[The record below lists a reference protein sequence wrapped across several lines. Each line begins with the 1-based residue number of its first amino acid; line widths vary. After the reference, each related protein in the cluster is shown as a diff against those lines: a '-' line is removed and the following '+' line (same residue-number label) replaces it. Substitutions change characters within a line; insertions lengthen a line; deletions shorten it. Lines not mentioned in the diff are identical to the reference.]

1 MQYKHGFCKIRKNFV
16 KQVNYLILLVKNYFL
31 SFYRMFLIFPGLPR
45 ERFSYN
51 AFSALVKN
59 RRIGYIGD
67 KRRRYSAQF
76 YAFFLPEL
84 EKK

>member
-1 MQYKHGFCKIRKNFV
+1 ML
-16 KQVNYLILLVKNYFL
+16 LIKNYFL
-31 SFYRMFLIFPGLPR
+31 SFCRIFLIFPGLPR

-51 AFSALVKN
+51 ASFALVKN

-76 YAFFLPEL
+76 YAFFSAGVGKEIAIKGE
-84 EKK
+84 EKRGCWKE

>member
-1 MQYKHGFCKIRKNFV
+1 
-16 KQVNYLILLVKNYFL
+16 
-31 SFYRMFLIFPGLPR
+31 LPR